1 MSFRREAHVPRG
13 GPDGGDGGRGGD
25 VLLVCDAS
33 LRDLAAFSRRRR
45 FEAGRGTHGKGA
57 NRYGADGDSL
67 EIPVP
72 PGTVVEMEDGS
83 TVDLVTPGSQL
94 VIARGGKGGRGNA
107 HFATATRQ
115 APRFAELGLSG
126 DEAELELRLKL
137 LADVGFVGLP
147 NAGKSSLLAAL
158 TRARPKVA
166 DYPFTTLHP
175 VLGVLD
181 TGERQ
186 LVLADIPGLIEGASE
201 GAGLGHDFLAH
212 IERTRMLV
220 HVVDLAPLDGSDP
233 VANHQT
239 VEAELGSHDERLK
252 SLPRILALSKSDLVT
267 EEEAQAA
274 ANQWGERLDAEI
286 PIVVTSSATG
296 AGTKELATL
305 LARSVPELE
314 TPDTKDIVP
323 GLTIYRPASGRGF
336 EIDRDED
343 GLWIVGGRGIERLV
357 ERFDLESPDALEEL
371 EIRLRSI
378 GVMRALEQAGFE
390 DGDDVEIAGTVFEF
404 DGDQEL

>member
-1 MSFRREAHVPRG
+1 MLLVRVVGAMLQTYMLHDRATISVRAGRGGDGSMSFRREAHVPRG

-83 TVDLVTPGSQL
+83 TVDLVVPGSQL

-137 LADVGFVGLP
+137 LADVGCVGLP

-181 TGERQ
+181 T
-186 LVLADIPGLIEGASE
+186 A
-201 GAGLGHDFLAH
+201 
-212 IERTRMLV
+212 
-220 HVVDLAPLDGSDP
+220 
-233 VANHQT
+233 
-239 VEAELGSHDERLK
+239 EAR
-252 SLPRILALSKSDLVT
+252 PR
-267 EEEAQAA
+267 
-274 ANQWGERLDAEI
+274 R
-286 PIVVTSSATG
+286 
-296 AGTKELATL
+296 
-305 LARSVPELE
+305 
-314 TPDTKDIVP
+314 
-323 GLTIYRPASGRGF
+323 
-336 EIDRDED
+336 
-343 GLWIVGGRGIERLV
+343 
-357 ERFDLESPDALEEL
+357 
-371 EIRLRSI
+371 
-378 GVMRALEQAGFE
+378 
-390 DGDDVEIAGTVFEF
+390 
-404 DGDQEL
+404 